1 MTVTVFDLDKTLING
16 DSNELWHE
24 FLKEKGIL
32 DDGFIQEDKRL
43 MGLYAVGE
51 LDMDEYLKFALLAL
65 KALSLKEIDSFMSE
79 FIETKIAPIIYKEAP
94 AVIKV
99 AKNPLI
105 ISATP
110 EFIVRRIGKFLGI
123 DEAIGMRL
131 VEENGYFTNKYEKPL
146 SYQEGKVACLKNWLK
161 EKNMSP
167 EKIIFYTD
175 SINDLPLC
183 EFAHEAYCVNPDA
196 KLENIAKHKNWKIY
210 HWG

>member
-1 MTVTVFDLDKTLING
+1 MKLTVFDLDKTLING

-24 FLKEKGIL
+24 FLKEKEIL
-32 DDGFIQEDKRL
+32 DDEFIEEDKRL
-43 MGLYAVGE
+43 MGLYAKGE

-65 KALSLKEIDSFMSE
+65 KALSLKEVDSLMSE
-79 FIETKIAPIIYKEAP
+79 FIEIKIAPIVYKEAP
-94 AVIKV
+94 AVIKN

-110 EFIVRRIGKFLGI
+110 EFIVKPIGKFLGI

-146 SYQEGKVACLKNWLK
+146 SYQEGKVACLQNWLQ

-183 EFAHEAYCVNPDA
+183 EFAHEAYCVNPDE
-196 KLENIAKHKNWKIY
+196 KLKDIAKQRKWKIY
-210 HWG
+210 LWS